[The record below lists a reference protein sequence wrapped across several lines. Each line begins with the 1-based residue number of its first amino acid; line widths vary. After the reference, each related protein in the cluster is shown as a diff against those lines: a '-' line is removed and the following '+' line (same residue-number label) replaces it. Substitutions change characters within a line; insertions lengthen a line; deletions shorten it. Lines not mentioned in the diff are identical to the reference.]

1 MRVIGLRPYTVKLL
15 VFIVASVLAA
25 IAGMG
30 YLLLQSGASP
40 RIATADFTL
49 TLLVI
54 VVLGG
59 VGYRWGAIVGGI
71 VYTLLDQRL
80 TALAGS
86 DVIAGLPAVL
96 RVPLSEPLFILGTLF
111 ILVVLFLPGGIAGI
125 PQRISTG
132 RKQHPVETGEEAADA

>member
-1 MRVIGLRPYTVKLL
+1 MQHDDNEPQDD
-15 VFIVASVLAA
+15 A
-25 IAGMG
+25 
-30 YLLLQSGASP
+30 QSTASP

-59 VGYRWGAIVGGI
+59 VGMRCGAIVGGM

-86 DVIAGLPAVL
+86 KAVGGLPEVL
-96 RVPLSEPLFILGTLF
+96 RVPLSQPLFILGTLF
-111 ILVVLFLPGGIAGI
+111 ILVVMFFPGGIAGI
-125 PQRISTG
+125 SERLGS
-132 RKQHPVETGEEAADA
+132 RKREDPVGVEEVLHDAP